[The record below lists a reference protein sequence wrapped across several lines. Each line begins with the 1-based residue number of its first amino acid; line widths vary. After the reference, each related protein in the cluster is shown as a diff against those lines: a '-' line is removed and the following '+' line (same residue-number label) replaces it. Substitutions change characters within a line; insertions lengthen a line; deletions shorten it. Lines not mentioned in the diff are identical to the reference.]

1 MGAKPTLEE
10 QLIELKAALGNKS
23 KAEIVHLCR
32 GLYESALE
40 DKIREEVNNEPVAP
54 ELRASRPDESA
65 APIDVQEIESE
76 PSPIEEDL
84 VESIS
89 DVLEEQEPNSPK
101 EPIPPKA
108 EMSMNNRRSDGILID
123 FNDRWAFVNK
133 LFDRNQDDFNRV
145 VSQLNTMSTFLEARN
160 FIDHVVK
167 PDYNW
172 ADQEEFEQRFL
183 DLVERH
189 FH

>member
-10 QLIELKAALGNKS
+10 QLNELKAALGNKS

-40 DKIREEVNNEPVAP
+40 DKIRDEVDNESVAP
-54 ELRASRPDESA
+54 ELKASRPDESS
-65 APIDVQEIESE
+65 APFDIQEEVPE
-76 PSPIEEDL
+76 PSPIEEVL

-89 DVLEEQEPNSPK
+89 DVLDAQEPSPPK

-108 EMSMNNRRSDGILID
+108 EVSMNNRRSDGILID

>member
-10 QLIELKAALGNKS
+10 RLNEIKS
-23 KAEIVHLCR
+23 AMASGSAAEIVDR
-32 GLYESALE
+32 ARAFYEAAVEKKVLDSIAQE
-40 DKIREEVNNEPVAP
+40 PADVESSGPTRPDETPAVPTPEPVA
-54 ELRASRPDESA
+54 
-65 APIDVQEIESE
+65 
-76 PSPIEEDL
+76 EE
-84 VESIS
+84 
-89 DVLEEQEPNSPK
+89 K
-101 EPIPPKA
+101 EVPAVDALFREPKA
-108 EMSMNNRRSDGILID
+108 EEPIAPKAPSRNIGQRADGILID

-145 VSQLNTMSTFLEARN
+145 VSQLNTMSTFIEARN

-189 FH
+189 FK